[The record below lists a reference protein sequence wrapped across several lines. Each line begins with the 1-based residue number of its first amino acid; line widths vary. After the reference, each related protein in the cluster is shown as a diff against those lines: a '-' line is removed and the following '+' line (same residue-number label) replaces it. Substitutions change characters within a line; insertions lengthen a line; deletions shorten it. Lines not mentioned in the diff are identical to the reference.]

1 MSHLNLSII
10 IPGYNEEAGI
20 AENLKK
26 VHATAQGLDIAFEI
40 IFVNDGS
47 TDNTEAVVSR
57 LCQKMKELQLISY
70 PTNRGRGYA
79 MRHGIEQARGEFVL
93 TVESDL
99 NYGDLIIRDLYESIV
114 HSLDDI
120 VVASPYMKGGGTK
133 NLPFK
138 RLFLSKWGN
147 KILSASIGGVVHT
160 ISGMTRIYRRECIQS
175 LLLTSEDKEIH
186 LEILSK
192 ALASGYQIAEIPA
205 TLTWPDRKVR
215 KTGTRRSA
223 FSAMKYI
230 NSHIIF
236 TLFERPIL
244 FFGFLGVGIFLLSLL
259 LGFYIIYLRYAG
271 GLNPNR
277 PLMVLL
283 VIMMLGGF
291 IMISF
296 GLLGMQINNLRKE
309 IYRIQSRIKK

>member
-10 IPGYNEEAGI
+10 IPGYNEETGI

-26 VHATAQGLDIAFEI
+26 VHATAQRLGIAFEI

-79 MRHGIEQARGEFVL
+79 MRHGIEQARGDFVL

-120 VVASPYMKGGGTK
+120 VLASPYMKGGGTK

-205 TLTWPDRKVR
+205 TLTWPDRKIR